1 MAEEF
6 LTKKIIDE
14 ELQFT
19 PKLNWSTMYRLPFGG
34 EIGDVE
40 PIVDG
45 NIVTKPFTGATSGS
59 TIGGSNSRYEKYF
72 SVGDVK
78 DNYLVNSS
86 LPNNQL
92 AVATDDFEKKEVT
105 EWGLVINTPRMIQ
118 VGTEQPTSVRI
129 EGYLGEIFYNHMD
142 YSSIDFSPLV
152 TFNPVHSL
160 TNNKFVFDNIY
171 VENDGYVSIAKEDWH
186 DLVLTYYW
194 ANGSSR
200 TASASNG
207 NLLAYLD
214 KKSLAYTIT
223 PNGLDPSGDIEDN
236 YIASVSFMYYYI
248 GQDFPT
254 IYNPSFNTI
263 YCNIEGEHLQQE
275 ILLPTVKQLKK
286 DDKISIDLGLF
297 QNGSTINLWVG
308 TQNVGEAYWSTPSHW
323 SKRCLLYAEELT
335 SSTFK
340 FKLDKNVDTY
350 TILIPLTSKQL

>member
-19 PKLNWSTMYRLPFGG
+19 PKLNWSTMYKLPLGG
-34 EIGDVE
+34 EIGDVK

-45 NIVTKPFTGATSGS
+45 EIVTKPFTGATSGS
-59 TIGGSNSRYEKYF
+59 TIGESNSRYEKYF

-92 AVATDDFEKKEVT
+92 AVATDDFEKKDSYG
-105 EWGLVINTPRMIQ
+105 WGLVINTPKMIQ
-118 VGTEQPTSVRI
+118 VGAEQPTSVRI

-142 YSSIDFSPLV
+142 YSSINFSPLV
-152 TFNPVHSL
+152 TFNPKHSL

-194 ANGSSR
+194 DNGSSR

-207 NLLAYLD
+207 NLSLYLSD
-214 KKSLAYTIT
+214 KQPIFYIT

-254 IYNPSFNTI
+254 IYYPSFNTI
-263 YCNIEGEHLQQE
+263 YYNIEGENIQHT
-275 ILLPTVKQLKK
+275 ITLPTVEQLKK

-308 TQNVGEAYWSTPSHW
+308 TQNVGEAYWGTPVHW
-323 SKRCLLYAEELT
+323 SRHCLLYAEELT

-350 TILIPLTSKQL
+350 TILITLTSKEV